1 MRKLDKKLHLH
12 RETLL
17 HLERGS
23 LATVQGGNVPADSWP
38 PQRTCSCN
46 SVCQCVS

>member
-17 HLERGS
+17 HLERRN
-23 LATVQGGNVPADSWP
+23 LATVQGGFLPWDSTP
-38 PQRTCSCN
+38 RERTCSCE
-46 SVCQCVS
+46 SLCQCPS